1 MRFFSPL
8 RIVLVAVVAAVVA
21 GGACAFTA
29 ANTVPATNAGSGSG
43 TVSGYTVSTP
53 ATAPGATYA
62 APSTASVLLAAL
74 HPSQTGTLPRSVTNT
89 VAVGRSRF
97 TGAALEILGAMLI
110 LGGPWAVGTGQ
121 FRRRRRQIWSTERR
135 IAHRY
140 GRDMFDV
147 SDLPAPP
154 NTAVTPVPD
163 LESLTGIARQA
174 ERPILRHVNENVTV
188 FVVDDPPRLYR
199 FELTKLPEPAEPAPS
214 SRTGSAPGNPAPS
227 SPAPPLPRRVPTVV
241 GFVVAL
247 TLVVAVSAAT
257 FTAGNVVPASYAG
270 RSSFARTLTQIAPA
284 LCAGVNPANLV
295 VATTSSNSGTS
306 QNDLILGRNAAGSQT
321 LSGGNGN
328 DCIVAGGGAATTNT
342 LQGGAGSGD
351 VCIGSPEP

>member
-1 MRFFSPL
+1 M
-8 RIVLVAVVAAVVA
+8 
-21 GGACAFTA
+21 
-29 ANTVPATNAGSGSG
+29 
-43 TVSGYTVSTP
+43 
-53 ATAPGATYA
+53 
-62 APSTASVLLAAL
+62 LLAAL

-89 VAVGRSRF
+89 VAVGRSQF

-110 LGGPWAVGTGQ
+110 LGGAWAVGTGQ
-121 FRRRRRQIWSTERR
+121 FRRRRQIWSTERR

-199 FELTKLPEPAEPAPS
+199 FELTKLPEPAEPARP
-214 SRTGSAPGNPAPS
+214 AVPAPRRGTRLRL
-227 SPAPPLPRRVPTVV
+227 PPPPPLPRRVPTVV

-306 QNDLILGRNAAGSQT
+306 QNDLILGRSAAGSQP

-328 DCIVAGGGAATTNT
+328 DCIVAGGGAGTTNT

-351 VCIGSPEP
+351 VCIGSPGAVNAYSGCEATGTAS

>member
-1 MRFFSPL
+1 M
-8 RIVLVAVVAAVVA
+8 
-21 GGACAFTA
+21 
-29 ANTVPATNAGSGSG
+29 
-43 TVSGYTVSTP
+43 
-53 ATAPGATYA
+53 
-62 APSTASVLLAAL
+62 
-74 HPSQTGTLPRSVTNT
+74 TNT

-97 TGAALEILGAMLI
+97 TGAALEILSAMLI
-110 LGGPWAVGTGQ
+110 LGGAWAVDTGQ
-121 FRRRRRQIWSTERR
+121 FRRRRQIWSTERR

-174 ERPILRHVNENVTV
+174 ERPILRHVNGNVTV

-199 FELTKLPEPAEPAPS
+199 FELTKLPEPAEPAPY
-214 SRTGSAPGNPAPS
+214 
-227 SPAPPLPRRVPTVV
+227 
-241 GFVVAL
+241 
-247 TLVVAVSAAT
+247 SAAT

-328 DCIVAGGGAATTNT
+328 DCIVAGGGAGTTNT
-342 LQGGAGSGD
+342 LQAGAGSGD
-351 VCIGSPEP
+351 VCIGSPGAVNAYSGCEATGTAS